1 MQVEDVGGGGILYN
15 NADLVYLQC
24 RFQMLVVAA
33 LFVLTG
39 SEKKRRCCFMKVK
52 ANPTNSDG
60 IDEKQ
65 QQFKAVLTW
74 PELTLLAV
82 GMMIGAGIFAMPG
95 EAIIKT
101 GPGLVRAI

>member
-1 MQVEDVGGGGILYN
+1 
-15 NADLVYLQC
+15 
-24 RFQMLVVAA
+24 MLLIVA

-39 SEKKRRCCFMKVK
+39 SEKKRRCCFMKVRG
-52 ANPTNSDG
+52 NSTSPDA
-60 IDEKQ
+60 INEKQ
-65 QQFKAVLTW
+65 QRLKAVLTW

-95 EAIIKT
+95 EAIIKA

>member
-1 MQVEDVGGGGILYN
+1 MCYRQHLSP
-15 NADLVYLQC
+15 DLPPEQ
-24 RFQMLVVAA
+24 
-33 LFVLTG
+33 
-39 SEKKRRCCFMKVK
+39 K
-52 ANPTNSDG
+52 ANPTSSDG
-60 IDEKQ
+60 IDGNQ
-65 QQFKAVLTW
+65 QQLKAVLTW